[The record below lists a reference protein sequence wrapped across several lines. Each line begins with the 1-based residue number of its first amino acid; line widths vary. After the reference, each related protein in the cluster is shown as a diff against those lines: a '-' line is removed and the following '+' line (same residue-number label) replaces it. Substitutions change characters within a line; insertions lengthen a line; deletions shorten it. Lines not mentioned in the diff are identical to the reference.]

1 MPVATESTQ
10 EYRDLRELLDT
21 GSSGGGPSV
30 EEAERKQALLV
41 FGGAAAVVLLVIV
54 GLVALPKD
62 DDKGGGSKAAAEDTE
77 TTTGEKSAST
87 GQESATA
94 TTLPPVATP
103 EGLSA
108 FPYEV
113 PSANVLPE
121 LKPGDTVDFFLSADL
136 VAANILVKGIGGE
149 NEVLPGFPMRSMTL
163 AATPDDMRKLNA
175 ALPKTKR
182 SMATST
188 APAPT
193 PAPDPAAPPAT
204 DPAAP
209 PG

>member
-30 EEAERKQALLV
+30 EEAERKQALMV

-62 DDKGGGSKAAAEDTE
+62 DDKDGGSNASADTE
-77 TTTGEKSAST
+77 QTAGEESANT
-87 GQESATA
+87 EQESPTA
-94 TTLPPVATP
+94 TTLAPVATP

-108 FPYEV
+108 FNYEV

-149 NEVLPGFPMRSMTL
+149 NEVLAGFPMRQLTL
-163 AATPDDMRKLNA
+163 AASPDDMRKLNG

-182 SMATST
+182 SMATAA
-188 APAPT
+188 APAPA